1 MKKYLPVLIL
11 ISSVVLASGCT
22 DNGNQTSGDVNSK
35 NKVYSGDEITFEYP
49 EGWETISSQARDSL
63 VAVGDPNSA
72 EGNGNARVNVVI
84 QKTVNPQNTTFKD
97 YYTATY
103 TQFASQNLGFIPV
116 SDGTLVVN
124 GITALE
130 NVYKINSSGQKQKRA
145 IWILKN
151 NRIYIILCSAPVS
164 EFNNQQK
171 NFEIIINSFK
181 VL

>member
-1 MKKYLPVLIL
+1 MKKYLPVLII
-11 ISSVVLASGCT
+11 ISAVVLASGCT
-22 DNGNQTSGDVNSK
+22 DSGNQTSGDVNGK
-35 NKVYSGDEITFEYP
+35 NKVYIGDEVTFEYP
-49 EGWETISSQARDSL
+49 EGWETLSSQARDSL
-63 VAVGDPNSA
+63 IAVGDPKSA
-72 EGNGNARVNVVI
+72 DGNGNTRINVVI
-84 QKTVNPQNTTFKD
+84 QKTIKPQNTTFED

-103 TQFASQNLGFIPV
+103 AQFASQNLGFIPL
-116 SDGTLVVN
+116 SDGTLTIN
-124 GITALE
+124 GIKALE
-130 NVYKINSSGQKQKRA
+130 NVYKINLDGQKQKRA

>member
-11 ISSVVLASGCT
+11 ISAVVLASGCT
-22 DNGNQTSGDVNSK
+22 DSGNQTSGDVNSK
-35 NKVYSGDEITFEYP
+35 NEVYIGDEVTFEYH
-49 EGWETISSQARDSL
+49 EGWETISSHARDSL

-72 EGNGNARVNVVI
+72 DENGNTRVNVVI
-84 QKTVNPQNTTFKD
+84 QKTIKPHNTTFED

-103 TQFASQNLGFIPV
+103 AQFASQNLGFIPV
-116 SDGTLVVN
+116 SDGTLTVN
-124 GITALE
+124 GIKALE
-130 NVYKINSSGQKQKRA
+130 NVYKVNSRDQKRA

-151 NRIYIILCSAPVS
+151 NSIYIILCSAPVS